1 MGPALPKPSGS
12 QRNGWI
18 RSGKRDHVLTPVRYV
33 GPEAQEDDGEPF
45 EERMRLL
52 LTAQWWGQQPG
63 AAKLDT
69 AIEANVETLGFGI
82 PEA

>member
-1 MGPALPKPSGS
+1 MGPALPTPSGA

-18 RSGKRDHVLTPVRYV
+18 RPGKRDHDLTPGRYV
-33 GPEAQEDDGEPF
+33 GLEAQEDDGEPF
-45 EERMRLL
+45 EEKMQR
-52 LTAQWWGQQPG
+52 LTAQWWDQQAE